1 MTEQQWLD
9 RVLSPTERCNPHAKR
24 QQRAVYEGWI
34 KPCGNSQPSTPATS
48 SPVSA
53 LSAEAGRSSP
63 TR

>member
-24 QQRAVYEGWI
+24 PQRAVYEGWI

-48 SPVSA
+48 
-53 LSAEAGRSSP
+53 
-63 TR
+63 